1 LAVLNKKSYGQASS
15 SNSNART
22 SQSPERWLP
31 FKNSNFQ
38 KMKQRTLLTTIICLI
53 TFISF
58 GQIDPNNVP
67 KPPTEKLKI
76 F

>member
-1 LAVLNKKSYGQASS
+1 
-15 SNSNART
+15 
-22 SQSPERWLP
+22 
-31 FKNSNFQ
+31 
-38 KMKQRTLLTTIICLI
+38 MKQRTLLTAITCLI

-76 F
+76 FAPYFGTYRQTMNYAGIKWNGTME